1 MNESSKKTILITGAN
16 GLLGQKLV
24 LQILE
29 EDQFIVIPTGL
40 GDCRITDL
48 RAKDRWK
55 SLDITNRDEVLDL
68 FESFKPDFVINTA
81 AMTNV
86 DICEAEKNTCV
97 KLNIYGVNNLI
108 HACETLKSHLVHLST
123 DFIFDG
129 EAGPYSEEDA
139 PNPVNYYGWT
149 KMKAEENIK
158 NAKIKWSIIRTVLV
172 YGIAND
178 MSRSNIILWVK
189 NSLEKGETLQLVND
203 QFRTPTLAEDLAEGC
218 LLVIKKQAEGVFNI
232 SGKDLLTPYDM
243 AIATADYFN
252 LDKSKI
258 KKTNSKAFTQKAKR
272 PMKTGFIIDKAINN
286 LGYSPKSF
294 MDGIGILS
302 KQLKLA
308 NS

>member
-1 MNESSKKTILITGAN
+1 MNDPKKKSILITGAN

-24 LQILE
+24 HQILKE
-29 EDQFIVIPTGL
+29 GQFEVIPTGL
-40 GDCRITDL
+40 GDSRL
-48 RAKDRWK
+48 PSFLSAAKWL
-55 SLDITNRDEVLDL
+55 SLDITDKEEVEAAFNKLR
-68 FESFKPDFVINTA
+68 PDFVINTA

-86 DICEAEKNTCV
+86 DVCEKEKQACEE
-97 KLNIYGVNNLI
+97 LNIRAVINLI
-108 HACETLKSHLVHLST
+108 EASKSVNSHLLHLST

-129 EAGPYSEEDA
+129 ESGPYTEEA
-139 PNPVNYYGWT
+139 TPNPINHYGWT
-149 KMKAEENIK
+149 KMKAEEKIK
-158 NAKIKWSIIRTVLV
+158 ASKIKWTIIRTVLV

-189 NSLEKGETLQLVND
+189 DSLEKGKTLQLVND

-218 LLVIKKQAEGVFNI
+218 LLAVKKQAEGIFNI
-232 SGKDLLTPYDM
+232 SGKDQLTPYDM
-243 AIATADYFN
+243 AIATADFFK

-258 KKTNSKAFTQKAKR
+258 KESNSAIFTQEAKR
-272 PMKTGFIIDKAINN
+272 PMKTGFIIHKAITE
-286 LGYSPKSF
+286 LDYCPKSF

>member
-1 MNESSKKTILITGAN
+1 MNDPKKKSILITGAN

-24 LQILE
+24 HQILKE
-29 EDQFIVIPTGL
+29 GQFEVIPTGL
-40 GDCRITDL
+40 GDSRL
-48 RAKDRWK
+48 PSFLSAAKWL
-55 SLDITNRDEVLDL
+55 SLDITDKEELEAAFNKLR
-68 FESFKPDFVINTA
+68 PDFVINTA

-86 DICEAEKNTCV
+86 DVCEKEKQACEE
-97 KLNIYGVNNLI
+97 LNIRAVINLI
-108 HACETLKSHLVHLST
+108 EASKSVNSHLLHLST

-129 EAGPYSEEDA
+129 ESGPYTEEA
-139 PNPVNYYGWT
+139 TPNPINHYGWT
-149 KMKAEENIK
+149 KMKAEEKIK
-158 NAKIKWSIIRTVLV
+158 ASKIKWTIIRTVLV

-189 NSLEKGETLQLVND
+189 DSLEKGKTLQLVND

-218 LLVIKKQAEGVFNI
+218 LLAVKKQAEGIFNI
-232 SGKDLLTPYDM
+232 SGKDQLTPYDM
-243 AIATADYFN
+243 AIATADFFK

-258 KKTNSKAFTQKAKR
+258 KESNSAIFTQEAKR
-272 PMKTGFIIDKAINN
+272 PMKTGFIIHKAITE
-286 LGYSPKSF
+286 LDYCPKSF